1 MEPIVS
7 VRFWVYGRVQ
17 GVGFRYAA
25 AEEAKR
31 LGLCGWCAND
41 RGRGDLVLG
50 EVEGPREAVAAFLK
64 WLERGPR
71 LARVA
76 RVQSEPVPP
85 RFFAGFE
92 IRRAF

>member
-1 MEPIVS
+1 MGPMVS

-31 LGLCGWCAND
+31 LGLGGWCANHPE
-41 RGRGDLVLG
+41 RGDLVLG
-50 EVEGPREAVAAFLK
+50 EVEGPPEAVAAFLK

-71 LARVA
+71 LARVE
-76 RVQSEPVPP
+76 RVEREAVPP
-85 RFFAGFE
+85 RHFSGFE
-92 IRRAF
+92 IRRGL